1 VPTEQEIRASGRW
14 RRSNKEDHVAYVP
27 AASPTG
33 YQAEPSTVPVAMG
46 IGDPARRV
54 ERLAPLIHQLVAWD
68 LIYRSDAGT
77 FAESPLG
84 AFSREPH

>member
-1 VPTEQEIRASGRW
+1 
-14 RRSNKEDHVAYVP
+14 
-27 AASPTG
+27 
-33 YQAEPSTVPVAMG
+33 MG